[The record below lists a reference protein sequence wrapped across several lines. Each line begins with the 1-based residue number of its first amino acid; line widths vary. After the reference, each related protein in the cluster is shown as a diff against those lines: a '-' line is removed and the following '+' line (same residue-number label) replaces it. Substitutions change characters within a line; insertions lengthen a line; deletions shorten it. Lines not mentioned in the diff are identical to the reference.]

1 MHLYTHMPLD
11 TIFVQK
17 IFIIQLIIYFDIL
30 TFNMQQTSYHVLET
44 TISLQ
49 IVIFPGGSYR
59 FFLFLFS
66 SPSLSHSSDTESTSL
81 SRCSG
86 LLPKFAISAE
96 VEDGEGSL
104 SLEDPSK
111 VTFSIGELPQEEP
124 DPTTPCSTISNSTLS
139 GTGGIYRRWGCILYA
154 SNLLHTKKCV
164 ILYFDGSLQTWY

>member
-1 MHLYTHMPLD
+1 
-11 TIFVQK
+11 
-17 IFIIQLIIYFDIL
+17 
-30 TFNMQQTSYHVLET
+30 MQQTSYHLKFVEP
-44 TISLQ
+44 
-49 IVIFPGGSYR
+49 VFIFFIFFKGGSYN
-59 FFLFLFS
+59 FSLFLFS

-111 VTFSIGELPQEEP
+111 VTFSIGELPQDEP

-139 GTGGIYRRWGCILYA
+139 GTGVIYWRWDCICIKLAPQKMFGYT
-154 SNLLHTKKCV
+154 L
-164 ILYFDGSLQTWY
+164 F